1 VTFGN
6 GVTTGTINGTSTTTG
21 TGAGAGGVPSHPEGL
36 AGASNLTSVVT
47 SLLTSIGAGG
57 ISANTARGFS
67 PATAFLNADGVHAVL
82 SFLNS
87 DAQTESISLPR
98 TVALDGV
105 PTELAVVRNIPV
117 FIQQQAPG
125 GAGQNNL
132 VTVTPNYD
140 LEIKDTGG
148 TGNALLNEVGVK
160 LKVTPR
166 IVGGTNVFMDL
177 KPEVSQRE
185 TGTEKVTINGSTSE
199 SPIFNRRKI
208 ITQATV
214 PSGYTLV
221 LGGMSSD
228 QINKNYTKVPGFGDL
243 PLLGA
248 LFRSNTK
255 EHLKTTILIFVTPT
269 IIQDTDFQMAHGTF
283 LKTKDVP
290 RPELDETPWDSGK
303 PIDWTKPKTKVD
315 PYYDSK

>member
-1 VTFGN
+1 MNTMRG
-6 GVTTGTINGTSTTTG
+6 IN
-21 TGAGAGGVPSHPEGL
+21 
-36 AGASNLTSVVT
+36 
-47 SLLTSIGAGG
+47 
-57 ISANTARGFS
+57 

-105 PTELAVVRNIPV
+105 PTELAVVRNIPI

-140 LEIKDTGG
+140 LEIKDTTG
-148 TGNALLNEVGVK
+148 TGAQAILNEVGVK

-177 KPEVSQRE
+177 KPEVSQE
-185 TGTEKVTINGSTSE
+185 ELALAQVTLAGQTFQ

-208 ITQATV
+208 TTQATV

-221 LGGMSSD
+221 LGGLSSD
-228 QINKNYTKVPGFGDL
+228 SISKSYTKVPGLGDM
-243 PLLGA
+243 PLLGS
-248 LFRSNTK
+248 LFRSNSK

-290 RPELDETPWDSGK
+290 RPELDETPWDSGQ
-303 PIDWTKPKTKVD
+303 PVDWTKPKSKVD